1 MNTFKD
7 REKDFENRFKH
18 DEELQFKATA
28 RRNKMLGLWAA
39 TELSLTGTAADAYAK
54 EVVLAD
60 FEEPGDDDVLR
71 KVLSDF
77 EDAGINIDSS
87 KIRHEMERLMPLA
100 KQEIMDE

>member
-7 REKDFENRFKH
+7 REKDFESRFQH
-18 DEELQFKATA
+18 DQELQFKATA

-39 TELSLTGTAADAYAK
+39 GELGLSGAEAEAYAK

-60 FEEPGDDDVLR
+60 FEEPGDEDVLR

-77 EDAGINIDSS
+77 EAGNIGIDSS
-87 KIRHEMERLMPLA
+87 KIRYEMERLMPLA
-100 KQEIMDE
+100 KQEIMDG